1 MTDRPPKAQRVYDYL
16 ADIQDA
22 VSWISRHIGNMTK
35 EQFLADRKTQ
45 DAVIKNMV
53 DIGEAANNVMR
64 TEPQLEQK
72 RPELW
77 RHLVANYATR
87 IKLTHGYRKIDPA
100 VVWNTVQIDLPAFS
114 EMVRTILVE
123 KDRSEPLN

>member
-22 VSWISRHIGNMTK
+22 ISWTTRHIGNMTK

-64 TEPQLEQK
+64 TDPRLEQE

-77 RHLVANYATR
+77 KHLVGTYATR
-87 IKLTHGYRKIDPA
+87 IKLTHGYRSIDAA
-100 VVWNTVQIDLPAFS
+100 VVWNTAQIDLPAFR
-114 EMVRTILVE
+114 EMVRSILA
-123 KDRSEPLN
+123 KRAAR